1 MAGAVVDGGVGAGS
15 MWLRAI
21 CCGLG
26 TQLKAVKHGVYLIL
40 ITLAA
45 RTQKAKQ
52 THFVIPQLV
61 IFFFFFFGPVTPK
74 ITQNPTKYVLLQLL
88 FATDKHL
95 ETFCTEN
102 ICPGNW
108 LTSCS
113 TSWKYYMP

>member
-1 MAGAVVDGGVGAGS
+1 MAGAVVDGGVRAGS

-21 CCGLG
+21 CWGLG

-102 ICPGNW
+102 ICTGN
-108 LTSCS
+108 
-113 TSWKYYMP
+113 

>member
-45 RTQKAKQ
+45 RTQKANALCN
-52 THFVIPQLV
+52 TPVSNL
-61 IFFFFFFGPVTPK
+61 FFFFW
-74 ITQNPTKYVLLQLL
+74 
-88 FATDKHL
+88 ACH
-95 ETFCTEN
+95 TEN
-102 ICPGNW
+102 HTKSNKICPAPAPLRN
-108 LTSCS
+108 
-113 TSWKYYMP
+113 

>member
-1 MAGAVVDGGVGAGS
+1 

-21 CCGLG
+21 GSGLG

-61 IFFFFFFGPVTPK
+61 IFF
-74 ITQNPTKYVLLQLL
+74 LW
-88 FATDKHL
+88 ACH
-95 ETFCTEN
+95 TEN
-102 ICPGNW
+102 HTKSNKICPAPAP
-108 LTSCS
+108 LRH
-113 TSWKYYMP
+113 

>member
-61 IFFFFFFGPVTPK
+61 IFFFFFW
-74 ITQNPTKYVLLQLL
+74 
-88 FATDKHL
+88 ACH
-95 ETFCTEN
+95 TEN
-102 ICPGNW
+102 HTKSNKICPAPAPLRN
-108 LTSCS
+108 
-113 TSWKYYMP
+113 

>member
-1 MAGAVVDGGVGAGS
+1 MWHGRRGEAGS

-21 CCGLG
+21 GSGLG

-61 IFFFFFFGPVTPK
+61 IFFFGPVTPK

-108 LTSCS
+108 QTSRS
-113 TSWKYYMP
+113 TRKTWKYYMP

>member
-26 TQLKAVKHGVYLIL
+26 AQLKAVKHGVYLIL

-61 IFFFFFFGPVTPK
+61 IFFFFFLGLSHRKSHK
-74 ITQNPTKYVLLQLL
+74 IQQNM
-88 FATDKHL
+88 
-95 ETFCTEN
+95 
-102 ICPGNW
+102 
-108 LTSCS
+108 SCS
-113 TSWKYYMP
+113 SSSSQLISILKRSALKTFPQAID